1 MLSVPKLNDK
11 WRSDV
16 IIVRS
21 IFPPSCA
28 YLSHHEEE
36 GLSWSKF
43 VLPSFHRYGT
53 VLLLHRVLNLY
64 WNNTVLWNYAL
75 FFSCCAF
82 VQNYGRRVF
91 GRSGFLF
98 LIPLPRTKIKSFG
111 LLECWSH
118 SDSVESTVQQ
128 ILLLYRL
135 KLFSRSNKKTRPTY
149 EQLDSLQSF
158 SSLSLFG
165 SFVSSVVK

>member
-1 MLSVPKLNDK
+1 
-11 WRSDV
+11 
-16 IIVRS
+16 
-21 IFPPSCA
+21 
-28 YLSHHEEE
+28 
-36 GLSWSKF
+36 
-43 VLPSFHRYGT
+43 
-53 VLLLHRVLNLY
+53 
-64 WNNTVLWNYAL
+64 
-75 FFSCCAF
+75 
-82 VQNYGRRVF
+82 VF

-128 ILLLYRL
+128 ILLLYYRL

>member
-53 VLLLHRVLNLY
+53 LLLHRVLNLY

-98 LIPLPRTKIKSFG
+98 LIPLPRTKIKKLRAVG
-111 LLECWSH
+111 VLESQWFSWI
-118 SDSVESTVQQ
+118 DSTTNSTTV
-128 ILLLYRL
+128 
-135 KLFSRSNKKTRPTY
+135 
-149 EQLDSLQSF
+149 LQ
-158 SSLSLFG
+158 
-165 SFVSSVVK
+165 VKII